1 MPQYIVNCS
10 DKSCECPEFDFLNV
24 KYLFKKYLIEL
35 PVHYIEMISETNLT
49 LEMDSFQGL
58 NLS

>member
-24 KYLFKKYLIEL
+24 KFLFKKYLIEL
-35 PVHYIEMISETNLT
+35 PVHCIEMISETNLT
-49 LEMDSFQGL
+49 LEMD
-58 NLS
+58 